1 MNKPSTTPAAD
12 DLCVARVPI
21 FSALS
26 LEQQQAVA
34 RFARPVRVRA
44 GEAAFSR
51 EATRTKLFVLHTGQV
66 QIVRQLPDGREQLLR
81 VILPGEFAGEEAFLG
96 GSIVDYAVIAAVD
109 SQMCV
114 FEHSDLPALIATY
127 PAIALSMLRMVSSR
141 LLQTERRVAMLAV
154 SDMTTR
160 LADYLLELPLV
171 FGDNGQRQV
180 MLPMTKRDVASYL
193 GMTPETLSRTFTR
206 LNRAGAISTDTGLTV
221 RILDLDRLV
230 ELGAGA

>member
-1 MNKPSTTPAAD
+1 MNEPTTSAAGD

-26 LEQQQAVA
+26 LEQQRAVA
-34 RFARPVRVRA
+34 RFAHPVRVRA
-44 GEAAFSR
+44 GDAAFTR
-51 EATRTKLFVLHTGQV
+51 EATRTKLFVLHTGRV

-96 GSIVDYAVIAAVD
+96 GSVVDYAVVAAVD

-127 PAIALSMLRMVSSR
+127 PAIALSMLQMVSGR

-154 SDMTTR
+154 ADMATR
-160 LADYLLELPLV
+160 LADYLLELPLTV
-171 FGDNGQRQV
+171 GDDGQHRV
-180 MLPMTKRDVASYL
+180 VLPMTKRDVASYL
-193 GMTPETLSRTFTR
+193 GMSPETLSRTFTR
-206 LNRAGAISTDTGLTV
+206 LNRAGAISTDAGLSV